1 MTDKVEKEEKIEEYN
16 QILELFGEKVEE
28 IDFED
33 VKSVY
38 IRNSVFTDNA
48 KKVEN
53 MTSEEKAKPLSRRKL
68 REEAFKIIFS
78 MEFLE
83 VDDDKVDIYC
93 NINGIGN
100 NEDIIYLKNIV
111 DIYNNNNKYL
121 ENIIKDN
128 KKETWEYG
136 RIDKSSIALIKLA
149 IIEIEYLNMPYKI
162 VINECINICKKYS
175 EEKNTKFINGILANY
190 IKIKGIKQM
199 EVKVFTV
206 TEFSNL
212 VKVTI
217 EERKELETICVKGEV
232 SNFKLN
238 TSGHLYFTLKDES
251 ATVKCIMFKNYALK
265 NNIDIKDG
273 DKIFVLRKN
282 YSIWWTAGYYQ
293 IQAVAIKKD
302 GVRRAT

>member
-38 IRNSVFTDNA
+38 IRNSVFTYNA

-53 MTSEEKAKPLSRRKL
+53 MTSEEKSKPLSRRKL

-83 VDDDKVDIYC
+83 VDDNKVDIYC

-100 NEDIIYLKNIV
+100 NEDIDYLKNIV

-128 KKETWEYG
+128 KKDTWEYE

-149 IIEIEYLNMPYKI
+149 IIEIEYLNIPYKI

-190 IKIKGIKQM
+190 IKIKGIK
-199 EVKVFTV
+199 
-206 TEFSNL
+206 
-212 VKVTI
+212 
-217 EERKELETICVKGEV
+217 
-232 SNFKLN
+232 
-238 TSGHLYFTLKDES
+238 
-251 ATVKCIMFKNYALK
+251 
-265 NNIDIKDG
+265 
-273 DKIFVLRKN
+273 
-282 YSIWWTAGYYQ
+282 
-293 IQAVAIKKD
+293 
-302 GVRRAT
+302 